1 MRRLKLAKTFL
12 HIWRDI
18 LLVCVST
25 DNFSSSSVCGE
36 FPYTLSFKYPQRK
49 KSNGF
54 KSGEWG
60 AHSCSARLLMILF
73 PNTSLKKVK
82 AKLEVWGVAPSC
94 WNQACLMLTPCLLFN
109 SLMNRRT
116 TSTYNLFTFGFDA
129 LFRRFWKSHPFFN
142 FALIFLFLKLWIWNL
157 ENLFPLGY
165 ILVFLSGF
173 EFEEKMPKLEEF

>member
-116 TSTYNLFTFGFDA
+116 IC
-129 LFRRFWKSHPFFN
+129 SHLVLMHFFEDFENHTPFFN
-142 FALIFLFLKLWIWNL
+142 FLLIFLFQSYQFEIWRI
-157 ENLFPLGY
+157 LFRLAMY
-165 ILVFLSGF
+165 
-173 EFEEKMPKLEEF
+173 